1 MRALLFLT
9 LLSFVLPAQEV
20 EPGPGKFLVA
30 KRNLGDPN
38 FYQTVILLVKFDAKG
53 ALGLVI
59 NDPTKVTLSK
69 LFDQIAGAEG
79 RTDLVY
85 LGGPVQ
91 RSVVHALVRSKTK
104 PESGT
109 LLFGDV
115 YVATN
120 KSFIEEAL
128 TASVKPELLR
138 VYLGYSGW
146 GAGQLERELE
156 QGAWG
161 VIRGEADAV
170 FDSKPESVWERLIRR
185 TELRLAM
192 AHHR

>member
-1 MRALLFLT
+1 VKCLVLLWAVIGCQ
-9 LLSFVLPAQEV
+9 LLGQEV

-30 KRNLGDPN
+30 KRQLGDPN
-38 FYQTVILLVKFDAKG
+38 FQQTVILMIRYDAKG

-59 NDPTKVTLSK
+59 NDPTKVPLSK
-69 LFDQIAGAEG
+69 LFDQIEGAGS

-104 PESGT
+104 PENGT

-115 YVATN
+115 YVATS
-120 KSFIEEAL
+120 KSFVEQAL
-128 TASVKPELLR
+128 AAAVKSDSLR

-146 GAGQLERELE
+146 GAGQLDRELE
-156 QGAWG
+156 QGAWH

-170 FDSKPESVWERLIRR
+170 FDAKPEGVWERMIRR
-185 TELRLAM
+185 TELRFA
-192 AHHR
+192 RRIN